1 MLAWHALS
9 PELSQ
14 HHRGVDA
21 CNLSNWEVET
31 GRSER
36 KVTRLYSEC
45 KNSLRYATFCQKV
58 GGDEREDGR
67 EGKGRGE
74 ER

>member
-9 PELSQ
+9 PGLGQ

-21 CNLSNWEVET
+21 CNLSSWEVET

-36 KVTRLYSEC
+36 KVILGYIVSARIVL
-45 KNSLRYATFCQKV
+45 LM
-58 GGDEREDGR
+58 
-67 EGKGRGE
+67 
-74 ER
+74 